1 VRLLAVLLFLAAEPP
16 MRPEAQARY
25 DEGMAHY
32 AAHEYRAALRALE
45 AAYALD
51 PRPELLFAEAQ
62 ATRLLGDC
70 VAALPLY
77 QRFLATG
84 PPPQQIEATRIAVAR
99 CQAVAA
105 AITPPA
111 SVRTPPLP
119 LPPPALRWYRD
130 GRGGALVGAGLV
142 GLGVGAALLTAAAAA
157 ERDARAIHDRYDAFD
172 ARWNQAER
180 RRGWGLAA
188 VIAGG
193 ALIAAGAGRYLW
205 VAVHGRETAV
215 GAGTR
220 F

>member
-1 VRLLAVLLFLAAEPP
+1 VRLLAVLLLLAAEPP

-32 AAHEYRAALRALE
+32 AAREYRAAIGALE

-51 PRPELLFAEAQ
+51 PRPELIFAEAQ

-70 VAALPLY
+70 AAAVPLY

-84 PPPQQIEATRIAVAR
+84 PPSQQVEATRIAVAR
-99 CQAVAA
+99 CQALAPA
-105 AITPPA
+105 PPPVI
-111 SVRTPPLP
+111 VRTPPP
-119 LPPPALRWYRD
+119 MPVPPPPRWYRD
-130 GRGGALVGAGLV
+130 GRGGALVGAGLI
-142 GLGVGAALLTAAAAA
+142 GLGVGAALLTSAAAA

-172 ARWNQAER
+172 VRWSQAER

-188 VIAGG
+188 LIAGG
-193 ALIAAGAGRYLW
+193 ALVAAGAGRYVW
-205 VAVHGRETAV
+205 VAVQGRETTA
-215 GAGTR
+215 GAGAR